1 MRLAPFALV
10 AAIAALP
17 VACTE
22 PRTPANAAL
31 SAGAQQWLDRSRASF
46 SRGDFDDARDAAES
60 AVAAAPKS
68 TEAKVQAAKV
78 HLARLEYAEVERV
91 LKDVDGVEARG
102 LRGRARWYADELE
115 PAADDLDAVLADPAS
130 KDEWAKAIS
139 KLARRGVGRKP
150 FQISGGLLAPVPM
163 PRVRGTHLV
172 VPVEI
177 DGEQAL
183 ALIATGKGEVVLD
196 STTRK
201 EPSWVQ
207 LRFGERI
214 TVKDVPTLVEDLS
227 GISKELGAPIKA
239 LLGVNLLRRLSV
251 TFDYGGEQFVVRTR
265 APSPPPNAT
274 RLSVNYALGGAMITR
289 VVMKQGSAEMQP
301 VLVNTLLPYPI
312 ALDDE
317 GWRRAGV
324 DLASLTAAPAGAGA
338 ISKAGRLPFLKLG
351 AFDVPEVPGVLGP
364 SFADVAG
371 ATSVD
376 VHGAVG
382 SGILAAFRCT
392 LTDDGRALW
401 LEDLPEWLLRM
412 MEEPMFPTRAPAG
425 PAPAG
430 SGAPPA
436 GKGAPAAPP
445 HPSGERPT
453 PQPLAPA
460 AGKAG
465 GK

>member
-1 MRLAPFALV
+1 MRLASFALA

-22 PRTPANAAL
+22 PRTAADAAL
-31 SAGAQQWLDRSRASF
+31 PAGAQQWLDRSRASF
-46 SRGDFDDARDAAES
+46 AKGDFDDARDAAQS
-60 AVAAAPKS
+60 AMAAAPKS
-68 TEAKVQAAKV
+68 SEAKLQAART
-78 HLARLEYAEVERV
+78 HLARLEYAEVARV
-91 LKDVDGVEARG
+91 LKDVDGVESRG
-102 LRGRARWYADELE
+102 LRGRAHWYADELE
-115 PAADDLDAVLADPAS
+115 AAADDLDAVLADPAS

-139 KLARRGVGRKP
+139 KLARRGIGRKP

-163 PRVRGTHLV
+163 PRIRGTHLV

-196 STTRK
+196 SSTRK

-227 GISKELGAPIKA
+227 GISKEIGAPIKA

-265 APSPPPNAT
+265 APAPPPNAT
-274 RLSVNYALGGAMITR
+274 RMTVSYALGGAMVAR
-289 VVMKQGSAEMQP
+289 VVMKSGSTEMQP

-312 ALDDE
+312 ALDDD

-324 DLASLTAAPAGAGA
+324 DVATLTPAPAGAGA
-338 ISKAGRLPFLKLG
+338 VSKAGRLPFLKLG
-351 AFDVPEVPGVLGP
+351 AFDVPDVPGVLGP
-364 SFADVAG
+364 SFSDVAG
-371 ATSVD
+371 ATGVD
-376 VHGAVG
+376 VHGAIG

-392 LTDDGRALW
+392 FTDDGRALW
-401 LEDLPEWLLRM
+401 LEDLHEWLLRM
-412 MEEPMFPTRAPAG
+412 MEEPMFAPQPAG
-425 PAPAG
+425 APPAG
-430 SGAPPA
+430 SGAPP
-436 GKGAPAAPP
+436 KGAPPP
-445 HPSGERPT
+445 PPRGSADRPA

-460 AGKAG
+460 AGKGG